1 DPHGERRRGVRRPRL
16 HPVGG
21 AGGRA
26 RLRHRHR
33 RRRQPRGTRGRV
45 PAQCRAGGARGRRG
59 DRGGWRRPRDGRGRG
74 GGPGR
79 RAPPRAARRTRA
91 RPRGRARRPPRRPL
105 APLRRHP
112 APGAP
117 GAGRLDRVAARRHGT
132 VPLRGG
138 HRRPDPR
145 RRRRVRRGRPARPQ
159 AGHPGRHGTVPGAHV
174 RPRRR
179 DPAPAAVR
187 AATAAGHRRQP
198 SDRHAGAVGRR
209 RAGGSTS
216 VTARKPWQGI
226 VVAIPTLFREDLS
239 VDLDRVQEHVRWLAE
254 QGCHGVAPCG
264 SLGEYQTLSDAER
277 ADVVRAAVEAAP
289 PGFSVV
295 AGVGGYGSHQ
305 SRRWAEQAAQAGAHA
320 VLALPPN
327 NYRAQP
333 AGVGAHY
340 REVAAVGL
348 PVVTYNNSY
357 DTKVDLTPELL
368 ATVAEIDGIVAV
380 KEFSGDVRRLHRIR
394 DLCPHIDVIVGAD
407 DVLLELVL
415 CGAKGWIAGFP
426 NALPAVSRR
435 LYDLCASRDVDAALA
450 LYAELF
456 PIFTWDTKP
465 VFVQAIKLAM
475 EMAGR

>member
-1 DPHGERRRGVRRPRL
+1 M
-16 HPVGG
+16 
-21 AGGRA
+21 
-26 RLRHRHR
+26 
-33 RRRQPRGTRGRV
+33 T
-45 PAQCRAGGARGRRG
+45 
-59 DRGGWRRPRDGRGRG
+59 
-74 GGPGR
+74 
-79 RAPPRAARRTRA
+79 
-91 RPRGRARRPPRRPL
+91 
-105 APLRRHP
+105 
-112 APGAP
+112 
-117 GAGRLDRVAARRHGT
+117 
-132 VPLRGG
+132 
-138 HRRPDPR
+138 
-145 RRRRVRRGRPARPQ
+145 
-159 AGHPGRHGTVPGAHV
+159 AH
-174 RPRRR
+174 
-179 DPAPAAVR
+179 
-187 AATAAGHRRQP
+187 
-198 SDRHAGAVGRR
+198 
-209 RAGGSTS
+209 
-216 VTARKPWQGI
+216 KPWQGI

-264 SLGEYQTLSDAER
+264 SLGEYQTLSDSER

-327 NYRAQP
+327 NYRAEP
-333 AGVGAHY
+333 ADVVAHY

-348 PVVTYNNSY
+348 PVVTYNNPY

-475 EMAGR
+475 EMAGRYGGPCRPPRGPLPPEQERQVRRDMQRALAAASALEGAPAAASARDGAGASAPDGAAGRSAPDASPAPAGVSAREGGRA